1 MKGATLGPPRNGS
14 ARCDFNPRSREGSD
28 LPRVALY
35 LTKCDF
41 NPRSREGSDL
51 VLKDMVNLTDDI
63 SIHAPVKGAT
73 TARGTGIKTQHDFNP
88 RSREGSDFLPK
99 GSRNNV
105 LNISIHAPVKGAT
118 PCVFNSV
125 SSV

>member
-1 MKGATLGPPRNGS
+1 M
-14 ARCDFNPRSREGSD
+14 
-28 LPRVALY
+28 
-35 LTKCDF
+35 
-41 NPRSREGSDL
+41 
-51 VLKDMVNLTDDI
+51 LKDMVNLTDDI

-118 PCVFNSV
+118 QDNGANMTVYEFQSTLP
-125 SSV
+125 